1 MNPLFDT
8 YRPDGFG
15 TVNSY
20 LFVDDPLK
28 LIDFL
33 QKAFDAKEIHR
44 TMHPSNGDISNSII
58 KIGTSCIMLSQ
69 ARGQFQGM
77 ASALYLYVDDVDTI
91 HKLAIKNGAEVVF
104 EAADMDYGDRQ
115 SGIIDPCGNYW
126 WISNRFA
133 GKGYEE

>member
-1 MNPLFDT
+1 MNSAFDT

-20 LFVDDPLK
+20 LFVENPLE

-33 QKAFDAKEIHR
+33 TKVFFAEEVHR
-44 TMHPSNGDISNSII
+44 TLHPTNGDISNSII

-69 ARGQFQGM
+69 ARGQFLGM
-77 ASALYLYVDDVDTI
+77 NSALYLYVADVDTV
-91 HKLAIKNGAEVVF
+91 HKRAVEYGAEVVF

-115 SGIIDPCGNYW
+115 SGIVDPSGNYW

-133 GKGYEE
+133 KKGYEE